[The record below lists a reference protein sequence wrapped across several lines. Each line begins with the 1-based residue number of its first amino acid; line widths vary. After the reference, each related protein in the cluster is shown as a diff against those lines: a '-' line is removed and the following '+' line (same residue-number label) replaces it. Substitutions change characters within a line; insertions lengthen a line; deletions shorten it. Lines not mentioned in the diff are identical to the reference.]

1 MIIKSFELDKINV
14 KSSNFYLFYG
24 ENEGYK
30 NEAIEKIFNINISKN
45 IYRYEEKEILD
56 NFESFFESIQSK
68 SFFEKEKLI
77 IISRVSDKIKNI
89 IEEIIEK
96 NIEDIKIVLNSGILE
111 KKSKLRSLFEKNKN
125 TICVPFYAD
134 SNQTLSKIINNFFRE
149 KKIIVS
155 QEKINLLIDRCRGNR
170 QNLRNELDKID
181 SFVKNKKNINI
192 DQIMKLT
199 NLAEN
204 YNVSELID
212 SYLAA
217 NFKKTINIL
226 NENNFS
232 IEDCMLI
239 TRTLLVKSK
248 RLYKLLLEINNNK
261 SIEEVIS
268 SFKPLHSRS
277 DFSSSSS
284 RAPPPASDPSISRR
298 LSCSRLILL
307 KRSPISSLLSANS
320 LRFSLRSAVILS
332 FVSFVGFATKEGRS
346 DMCDFTFSILPV
358 YPIKEAP
365 PIPAIMTTHE
375 AINAGLA
382 YLRKSIFVSPT
393 KANIL
398 GCDLSNLLSTKI
410 SNSSRVTTRA
420 VNMLAR
426 IPIVSVMPKPCTGP
440 CPFQ

>member
-261 SIEEVIS
+261 SIEEAIS
-268 SFKPLHSRS
+268 SFNPPIFWKDKETVKQQIKNWSLNRAENLIYKTNELELLIKKNSNNSINILS
-277 DFSSSSS
+277 DF
-284 RAPPPASDPSISRR
+284 I
-298 LSCSRLILL
+298 
-307 KRSPISSLLSANS
+307 
-320 LRFSLRSAVILS
+320 
-332 FVSFVGFATKEGRS
+332 
-346 DMCDFTFSILPV
+346 
-358 YPIKEAP
+358 
-365 PIPAIMTTHE
+365 
-375 AINAGLA
+375 INQPN
-382 YLRKSIFVSPT
+382 R
-393 KANIL
+393 
-398 GCDLSNLLSTKI
+398 I
-410 SNSSRVTTRA
+410 SN
-420 VNMLAR
+420 
-426 IPIVSVMPKPCTGP
+426 
-440 CPFQ
+440 

>member
-77 IISRVSDKIKNI
+77 IVSRVSDKIKNI

-96 NIEDIKIVLNSGILE
+96 NIKDIKIVLNSGILE

-170 QNLRNELDKID
+170 ENLRNELDKID
-181 SFVKNKKNINI
+181 NFVKNKKNINI

-261 SIEEVIS
+261 SIEEAIS
-268 SFKPLHSRS
+268 SFKPPIFWKDKETVKQQIKNWSLNRAENLIYKTNELELLIKKNSYNSINILS
-277 DFSSSSS
+277 DF
-284 RAPPPASDPSISRR
+284 I
-298 LSCSRLILL
+298 
-307 KRSPISSLLSANS
+307 
-320 LRFSLRSAVILS
+320 
-332 FVSFVGFATKEGRS
+332 
-346 DMCDFTFSILPV
+346 
-358 YPIKEAP
+358 
-365 PIPAIMTTHE
+365 
-375 AINAGLA
+375 INQPN
-382 YLRKSIFVSPT
+382 R
-393 KANIL
+393 
-398 GCDLSNLLSTKI
+398 I
-410 SNSSRVTTRA
+410 SN
-420 VNMLAR
+420 
-426 IPIVSVMPKPCTGP
+426 
-440 CPFQ
+440 

>member
-1 MIIKSFELDKINV
+1 MIIKSFEIDKINV

-125 TICVPFYAD
+125 IICVPFYAD

-261 SIEEVIS
+261 SIEEAIS
-268 SFKPLHSRS
+268 SFNPPIFWKDKETIKQQIKNWSLNRAENLIYKTNELELLIKKNSYNSINILS
-277 DFSSSSS
+277 DF
-284 RAPPPASDPSISRR
+284 I
-298 LSCSRLILL
+298 
-307 KRSPISSLLSANS
+307 
-320 LRFSLRSAVILS
+320 
-332 FVSFVGFATKEGRS
+332 
-346 DMCDFTFSILPV
+346 
-358 YPIKEAP
+358 
-365 PIPAIMTTHE
+365 
-375 AINAGLA
+375 INQPN
-382 YLRKSIFVSPT
+382 R
-393 KANIL
+393 
-398 GCDLSNLLSTKI
+398 I
-410 SNSSRVTTRA
+410 SN
-420 VNMLAR
+420 
-426 IPIVSVMPKPCTGP
+426 
-440 CPFQ
+440 

>member
-96 NIEDIKIVLNSGILE
+96 NIEDIKIVLNSRILE

-125 TICVPFYAD
+125 IICVPFYAD

-181 SFVKNKKNINI
+181 SFIKNKKNINM

-212 SYLAA
+212 SYLAS
-217 NFKKTINIL
+217 NFKKTITIL

-239 TRTLLVKSK
+239 TRTLLAKSK

-261 SIEEVIS
+261 SIEEAIS
-268 SFKPLHSRS
+268 SFNPPIFWKDKETVKQQIKNWSLNRAENLIYKTNELELLIKKNSYNSINILS
-277 DFSSSSS
+277 DF
-284 RAPPPASDPSISRR
+284 I
-298 LSCSRLILL
+298 
-307 KRSPISSLLSANS
+307 
-320 LRFSLRSAVILS
+320 
-332 FVSFVGFATKEGRS
+332 
-346 DMCDFTFSILPV
+346 
-358 YPIKEAP
+358 
-365 PIPAIMTTHE
+365 
-375 AINAGLA
+375 INQ
-382 YLRKSIFVSPT
+382 P
-393 KANIL
+393 N
-398 GCDLSNLLSTKI
+398 
-410 SNSSRVTTRA
+410 
-420 VNMLAR
+420 R
-426 IPIVSVMPKPCTGP
+426 INN
-440 CPFQ
+440 

>member
-1 MIIKSFELDKINV
+1 MIIKSFELNKINV
-14 KSSNFYLFYG
+14 KSNNFYLFYG
-24 ENEGYK
+24 ENEGSK
-30 NEAIEKIFNINISKN
+30 NDAIEKIFNINISKN

-96 NIEDIKIVLNSGILE
+96 NIKDIKIFLNSGILE
-111 KKSKLRSLFEKNKN
+111 KKSKLRLLFEKNKN

-181 SFVKNKKNINI
+181 SFIKNKKNINI

-232 IEDCMLI
+232 IEDCILI

-261 SIEEVIS
+261 SVEEVIS
-268 SFKPLHSRS
+268 SFKPPIFWKDKEIVKQQIKNWSLRKAENLIYKTNELELLIKKNSYNSINILS
-277 DFSSSSS
+277 DF
-284 RAPPPASDPSISRR
+284 I
-298 LSCSRLILL
+298 
-307 KRSPISSLLSANS
+307 
-320 LRFSLRSAVILS
+320 
-332 FVSFVGFATKEGRS
+332 
-346 DMCDFTFSILPV
+346 
-358 YPIKEAP
+358 
-365 PIPAIMTTHE
+365 
-375 AINAGLA
+375 INQPD
-382 YLRKSIFVSPT
+382 R
-393 KANIL
+393 
-398 GCDLSNLLSTKI
+398 I
-410 SNSSRVTTRA
+410 SN
-420 VNMLAR
+420 
-426 IPIVSVMPKPCTGP
+426 
-440 CPFQ
+440 

>member
-1 MIIKSFELDKINV
+1 MIIKSFELNKINV

-96 NIEDIKIVLNSGILE
+96 NTEDIKIILNSGILE

-125 TICVPFYAD
+125 IICVPFYAD

-261 SIEEVIS
+261 SIEEAIS
-268 SFKPLHSRS
+268 SFKPPIFWKDKEIVKQQIKNWSLNRTENLIYKTNELELLIKKNSYNSINILS
-277 DFSSSSS
+277 DF
-284 RAPPPASDPSISRR
+284 I
-298 LSCSRLILL
+298 
-307 KRSPISSLLSANS
+307 
-320 LRFSLRSAVILS
+320 
-332 FVSFVGFATKEGRS
+332 
-346 DMCDFTFSILPV
+346 
-358 YPIKEAP
+358 
-365 PIPAIMTTHE
+365 
-375 AINAGLA
+375 INQPN
-382 YLRKSIFVSPT
+382 R
-393 KANIL
+393 
-398 GCDLSNLLSTKI
+398 I
-410 SNSSRVTTRA
+410 SN
-420 VNMLAR
+420 
-426 IPIVSVMPKPCTGP
+426 
-440 CPFQ
+440 

>member
-24 ENEGYK
+24 QNEGYK

-204 YNVSELID
+204 YNASELID

-261 SIEEVIS
+261 SIEEAVS
-268 SFKPLHSRS
+268 SFNPPIFWKDKETVKQQIKNWSLNRAENLIYKTNELELLIKKNSYNSINILS
-277 DFSSSSS
+277 DF
-284 RAPPPASDPSISRR
+284 I
-298 LSCSRLILL
+298 
-307 KRSPISSLLSANS
+307 
-320 LRFSLRSAVILS
+320 
-332 FVSFVGFATKEGRS
+332 
-346 DMCDFTFSILPV
+346 
-358 YPIKEAP
+358 
-365 PIPAIMTTHE
+365 
-375 AINAGLA
+375 INQPN
-382 YLRKSIFVSPT
+382 R
-393 KANIL
+393 
-398 GCDLSNLLSTKI
+398 I
-410 SNSSRVTTRA
+410 SN
-420 VNMLAR
+420 
-426 IPIVSVMPKPCTGP
+426 
-440 CPFQ
+440 

>member
-14 KSSNFYLFYG
+14 KNSNFYLFYG

-30 NEAIEKIFNINISKN
+30 NEAIENIFKINISKS

-77 IISRVSDKIKNI
+77 LISRVTDKIKNI

-96 NIEDIKIVLNSGILE
+96 NIEDIKIILNAGILE

-149 KKIIVS
+149 KKITVS

-170 QNLRNELDKID
+170 QNLKNELDKID
-181 SFVKNKKNINI
+181 SFVNNKKNINI

-212 SYLAA
+212 SYLTS

-239 TRTLLVKSK
+239 TRTLLLKSK

-261 SIEEVIS
+261 TIEEAIS
-268 SFKPLHSRS
+268 SFKPPIFWKDKEIVKQQIKNWTLNRTENLIYKTNELELLIKKNSYNSINILS
-277 DFSSSSS
+277 DF
-284 RAPPPASDPSISRR
+284 I
-298 LSCSRLILL
+298 
-307 KRSPISSLLSANS
+307 
-320 LRFSLRSAVILS
+320 
-332 FVSFVGFATKEGRS
+332 
-346 DMCDFTFSILPV
+346 
-358 YPIKEAP
+358 
-365 PIPAIMTTHE
+365 
-375 AINAGLA
+375 INQQ
-382 YLRKSIFVSPT
+382 
-393 KANIL
+393 N
-398 GCDLSNLLSTKI
+398 
-410 SNSSRVTTRA
+410 
-420 VNMLAR
+420 R
-426 IPIVSVMPKPCTGP
+426 INN
-440 CPFQ
+440 

>member
-125 TICVPFYAD
+125 IICVPFYAD

-149 KKIIVS
+149 KKIITS

-261 SIEEVIS
+261 SIEEAIS
-268 SFKPLHSRS
+268 SFKPPIFWKDKETVKQQIKNWSLNTAENLIYKTNELELLIKKNSYNSINILS
-277 DFSSSSS
+277 DF
-284 RAPPPASDPSISRR
+284 I
-298 LSCSRLILL
+298 
-307 KRSPISSLLSANS
+307 
-320 LRFSLRSAVILS
+320 
-332 FVSFVGFATKEGRS
+332 
-346 DMCDFTFSILPV
+346 
-358 YPIKEAP
+358 
-365 PIPAIMTTHE
+365 
-375 AINAGLA
+375 INQPN
-382 YLRKSIFVSPT
+382 R
-393 KANIL
+393 
-398 GCDLSNLLSTKI
+398 I
-410 SNSSRVTTRA
+410 SN
-420 VNMLAR
+420 
-426 IPIVSVMPKPCTGP
+426 
-440 CPFQ
+440 

>member
-1 MIIKSFELDKINV
+1 MIIKSFELNKINV

-170 QNLRNELDKID
+170 ENLRNELDKID
-181 SFVKNKKNINI
+181 NFVKNKKNINI

-232 IEDCMLI
+232 IEDCILI
-239 TRTLLVKSK
+239 TRTLLIKSK

-268 SFKPLHSRS
+268 SFKPPIFWKDKEIVKQQIKNWSLSRAENLIYKTNELELLIKKNSNNSINILS
-277 DFSSSSS
+277 DFIINQ
-284 RAPPPASDPSISRR
+284 PNSIS
-298 LSCSRLILL
+298 
-307 KRSPISSLLSANS
+307 N
-320 LRFSLRSAVILS
+320 
-332 FVSFVGFATKEGRS
+332 
-346 DMCDFTFSILPV
+346 
-358 YPIKEAP
+358 
-365 PIPAIMTTHE
+365 
-375 AINAGLA
+375 
-382 YLRKSIFVSPT
+382 
-393 KANIL
+393 
-398 GCDLSNLLSTKI
+398 
-410 SNSSRVTTRA
+410 
-420 VNMLAR
+420 
-426 IPIVSVMPKPCTGP
+426 
-440 CPFQ
+440 

>member
-1 MIIKSFELDKINV
+1 MIIKSFELDKINI

-77 IISRVSDKIKNI
+77 LISRVTDKIKNI

-96 NIEDIKIVLNSGILE
+96 NIEDIKIVLNSRILE

-125 TICVPFYAD
+125 IICVPFYAD
-134 SNQTLSKIINNFFRE
+134 SNQTLSKIINNFFKE
-149 KKIIVS
+149 KKIITS

-181 SFVKNKKNINI
+181 SFIKNKKNINI

-212 SYLAA
+212 SYLAS
-217 NFKKTINIL
+217 NFKKTITIL

-239 TRTLLVKSK
+239 TRTLLAKSK
-248 RLYKLLLEINNNK
+248 RLYKLLLQINNNK
-261 SIEEVIS
+261 SIEEAIS
-268 SFKPLHSRS
+268 SFKPPIFWKDKEIVKQQINNWSLSRTENLIYKTNELELLIKKNSYNSINILS
-277 DFSSSSS
+277 DF
-284 RAPPPASDPSISRR
+284 I
-298 LSCSRLILL
+298 
-307 KRSPISSLLSANS
+307 
-320 LRFSLRSAVILS
+320 
-332 FVSFVGFATKEGRS
+332 
-346 DMCDFTFSILPV
+346 
-358 YPIKEAP
+358 
-365 PIPAIMTTHE
+365 
-375 AINAGLA
+375 INQPN
-382 YLRKSIFVSPT
+382 R
-393 KANIL
+393 
-398 GCDLSNLLSTKI
+398 I
-410 SNSSRVTTRA
+410 SN
-420 VNMLAR
+420 
-426 IPIVSVMPKPCTGP
+426 
-440 CPFQ
+440 

>member
-1 MIIKSFELDKINV
+1 MIIKSFELNKINV

-149 KKIIVS
+149 KKIITS

-181 SFVKNKKNINI
+181 SFIKNKKNINI

-261 SIEEVIS
+261 SIEEAIS
-268 SFKPLHSRS
+268 SFNPPIFWKDKETVKQQIKNWSLNRAENLIYKTNELELLIKKNSNNSINILS
-277 DFSSSSS
+277 DF
-284 RAPPPASDPSISRR
+284 I
-298 LSCSRLILL
+298 
-307 KRSPISSLLSANS
+307 
-320 LRFSLRSAVILS
+320 
-332 FVSFVGFATKEGRS
+332 
-346 DMCDFTFSILPV
+346 
-358 YPIKEAP
+358 
-365 PIPAIMTTHE
+365 
-375 AINAGLA
+375 INQPN
-382 YLRKSIFVSPT
+382 R
-393 KANIL
+393 
-398 GCDLSNLLSTKI
+398 I
-410 SNSSRVTTRA
+410 SN
-420 VNMLAR
+420 
-426 IPIVSVMPKPCTGP
+426 
-440 CPFQ
+440 

>member
-155 QEKINLLIDRCRGNR
+155 QEKINLLIERCRGNR

-239 TRTLLVKSK
+239 TRTLLAKSK

-261 SIEEVIS
+261 SIEEAIS
-268 SFKPLHSRS
+268 SFNPPIFWKDKETVKQQIKNWSLNRAENLIYKTNELELLIKKNSNNSINILS
-277 DFSSSSS
+277 DF
-284 RAPPPASDPSISRR
+284 I
-298 LSCSRLILL
+298 
-307 KRSPISSLLSANS
+307 
-320 LRFSLRSAVILS
+320 
-332 FVSFVGFATKEGRS
+332 
-346 DMCDFTFSILPV
+346 
-358 YPIKEAP
+358 
-365 PIPAIMTTHE
+365 
-375 AINAGLA
+375 INQPN
-382 YLRKSIFVSPT
+382 R
-393 KANIL
+393 
-398 GCDLSNLLSTKI
+398 I
-410 SNSSRVTTRA
+410 SN
-420 VNMLAR
+420 
-426 IPIVSVMPKPCTGP
+426 
-440 CPFQ
+440 

>member
-1 MIIKSFELDKINV
+1 MIIKSFEIDKINV

-181 SFVKNKKNINI
+181 SFIKNKKNINI

-261 SIEEVIS
+261 SIEEAIS
-268 SFKPLHSRS
+268 SFNPPIFWKDKETVKQQIKNWSLNRAENLIYKTNELELLIKKNSYNSINILS
-277 DFSSSSS
+277 DF
-284 RAPPPASDPSISRR
+284 I
-298 LSCSRLILL
+298 
-307 KRSPISSLLSANS
+307 
-320 LRFSLRSAVILS
+320 
-332 FVSFVGFATKEGRS
+332 
-346 DMCDFTFSILPV
+346 
-358 YPIKEAP
+358 
-365 PIPAIMTTHE
+365 
-375 AINAGLA
+375 INQPN
-382 YLRKSIFVSPT
+382 R
-393 KANIL
+393 
-398 GCDLSNLLSTKI
+398 I
-410 SNSSRVTTRA
+410 SN
-420 VNMLAR
+420 
-426 IPIVSVMPKPCTGP
+426 
-440 CPFQ
+440 

>member
-1 MIIKSFELDKINV
+1 MIIKSFELNKINA

-96 NIEDIKIVLNSGILE
+96 NIEDIKIILNSGILE

-125 TICVPFYAD
+125 IICVPFYAD

-261 SIEEVIS
+261 SIEEAIS
-268 SFKPLHSRS
+268 SFKPPIFWKDKEIVKLQINNWSLSRTENLIYKTNELELLIKKNSYNSINILS
-277 DFSSSSS
+277 DF
-284 RAPPPASDPSISRR
+284 I
-298 LSCSRLILL
+298 
-307 KRSPISSLLSANS
+307 
-320 LRFSLRSAVILS
+320 
-332 FVSFVGFATKEGRS
+332 
-346 DMCDFTFSILPV
+346 
-358 YPIKEAP
+358 
-365 PIPAIMTTHE
+365 
-375 AINAGLA
+375 INQPN
-382 YLRKSIFVSPT
+382 R
-393 KANIL
+393 
-398 GCDLSNLLSTKI
+398 I
-410 SNSSRVTTRA
+410 SN
-420 VNMLAR
+420 
-426 IPIVSVMPKPCTGP
+426 
-440 CPFQ
+440 

>member
-1 MIIKSFELDKINV
+1 MIIKSFEINKINV
-14 KSSNFYLFYG
+14 KSNNFYLFYG

-30 NEAIEKIFNINISKN
+30 NESIEKIFNINITKN

-77 IISRVSDKIKNI
+77 LISRVTDKIKNI

-96 NIEDIKIVLNSGILE
+96 NIEDIKIILNAGILE

-149 KKIIVS
+149 KKITVS

-170 QNLRNELDKID
+170 QNLKNELDKID

-212 SYLAA
+212 SYLAS

-239 TRTLLVKSK
+239 TRTLLLKTK
-248 RLYKLLLEINNNK
+248 RLYKLLSEINNNK
-261 SIEEVIS
+261 TIEEAIS
-268 SFKPLHSRS
+268 SFKPPIFWKDKEIVKQQINNWSLSRTENLIYKTNELELLIKKNSYNSINILS
-277 DFSSSSS
+277 DF
-284 RAPPPASDPSISRR
+284 I
-298 LSCSRLILL
+298 
-307 KRSPISSLLSANS
+307 
-320 LRFSLRSAVILS
+320 
-332 FVSFVGFATKEGRS
+332 
-346 DMCDFTFSILPV
+346 
-358 YPIKEAP
+358 
-365 PIPAIMTTHE
+365 
-375 AINAGLA
+375 INQ
-382 YLRKSIFVSPT
+382 P
-393 KANIL
+393 N
-398 GCDLSNLLSTKI
+398 
-410 SNSSRVTTRA
+410 
-420 VNMLAR
+420 R
-426 IPIVSVMPKPCTGP
+426 INN
-440 CPFQ
+440 

>member
-125 TICVPFYAD
+125 IICVPFYAD

-149 KKIIVS
+149 KIIITS

-181 SFVKNKKNINI
+181 SFIKNKKNINM

-248 RLYKLLLEINNNK
+248 RLYKLLVEINNNK
-261 SIEEVIS
+261 SIEEAIS
-268 SFKPLHSRS
+268 SFNPPIFWKDKEIVKQQIKNWSLNRTENLIYKTNELELLIKKNSYNSINILS
-277 DFSSSSS
+277 DF
-284 RAPPPASDPSISRR
+284 I
-298 LSCSRLILL
+298 
-307 KRSPISSLLSANS
+307 
-320 LRFSLRSAVILS
+320 
-332 FVSFVGFATKEGRS
+332 
-346 DMCDFTFSILPV
+346 
-358 YPIKEAP
+358 
-365 PIPAIMTTHE
+365 
-375 AINAGLA
+375 INQPN
-382 YLRKSIFVSPT
+382 R
-393 KANIL
+393 
-398 GCDLSNLLSTKI
+398 I
-410 SNSSRVTTRA
+410 SN
-420 VNMLAR
+420 
-426 IPIVSVMPKPCTGP
+426 
-440 CPFQ
+440 

>member
-1 MIIKSFELDKINV
+1 MIIKSFELNKINV

-77 IISRVSDKIKNI
+77 LISRVTDKIKNI

-125 TICVPFYAD
+125 IICVPFYAD

-149 KKIIVS
+149 KKIITS

-181 SFVKNKKNINI
+181 SFIKNKKNINI

-212 SYLAA
+212 SYLAS
-217 NFKKTINIL
+217 NFKKTITIL

-239 TRTLLVKSK
+239 TRTLLAKSK

-261 SIEEVIS
+261 SIEEAIS
-268 SFKPLHSRS
+268 SFKPPIFWKDKEIVKQQINNWSLSRTENLIYKTNELELLIKKNSYNSINILS
-277 DFSSSSS
+277 DF
-284 RAPPPASDPSISRR
+284 I
-298 LSCSRLILL
+298 
-307 KRSPISSLLSANS
+307 
-320 LRFSLRSAVILS
+320 
-332 FVSFVGFATKEGRS
+332 
-346 DMCDFTFSILPV
+346 
-358 YPIKEAP
+358 
-365 PIPAIMTTHE
+365 
-375 AINAGLA
+375 INQ
-382 YLRKSIFVSPT
+382 P
-393 KANIL
+393 N
-398 GCDLSNLLSTKI
+398 
-410 SNSSRVTTRA
+410 
-420 VNMLAR
+420 R
-426 IPIVSVMPKPCTGP
+426 INN
-440 CPFQ
+440 

>member
-1 MIIKSFELDKINV
+1 MIIKSFELNKIDV

-268 SFKPLHSRS
+268 SFKPPIFWKDKEIVKQQIKNWSLNRTENLIYKTNELELLIKKNSNNSINILS
-277 DFSSSSS
+277 DF
-284 RAPPPASDPSISRR
+284 I
-298 LSCSRLILL
+298 
-307 KRSPISSLLSANS
+307 
-320 LRFSLRSAVILS
+320 
-332 FVSFVGFATKEGRS
+332 
-346 DMCDFTFSILPV
+346 
-358 YPIKEAP
+358 
-365 PIPAIMTTHE
+365 
-375 AINAGLA
+375 INQPN
-382 YLRKSIFVSPT
+382 R
-393 KANIL
+393 
-398 GCDLSNLLSTKI
+398 I
-410 SNSSRVTTRA
+410 SN
-420 VNMLAR
+420 
-426 IPIVSVMPKPCTGP
+426 
-440 CPFQ
+440 

>member
-1 MIIKSFELDKINV
+1 MIIKSFELNKIDV

-77 IISRVSDKIKNI
+77 LISRVTDKIKNI

-96 NIEDIKIVLNSGILE
+96 NIEDIKIILNAGLLE

-149 KKIIVS
+149 KKITVS

-170 QNLRNELDKID
+170 QNLKNELDKIN
-181 SFVKNKKNINI
+181 SFVENKKNINI

-212 SYLAA
+212 SYLAS

-239 TRTLLVKSK
+239 TRPLLLNTK

-261 SIEEVIS
+261 TIEEAIS
-268 SFKPLHSRS
+268 SFKPPIFWKDKEIVKQQINNWSLSRTENLIYKTNELELLIKKNSYNSINILS
-277 DFSSSSS
+277 DF
-284 RAPPPASDPSISRR
+284 I
-298 LSCSRLILL
+298 
-307 KRSPISSLLSANS
+307 
-320 LRFSLRSAVILS
+320 
-332 FVSFVGFATKEGRS
+332 
-346 DMCDFTFSILPV
+346 
-358 YPIKEAP
+358 
-365 PIPAIMTTHE
+365 
-375 AINAGLA
+375 INQ
-382 YLRKSIFVSPT
+382 P
-393 KANIL
+393 N
-398 GCDLSNLLSTKI
+398 
-410 SNSSRVTTRA
+410 
-420 VNMLAR
+420 R
-426 IPIVSVMPKPCTGP
+426 ITN
-440 CPFQ
+440 

>member
-1 MIIKSFELDKINV
+1 MIIKSFELNKINV

-77 IISRVSDKIKNI
+77 IVSRVSDKIKNI

-248 RLYKLLLEINNNK
+248 RLYKLLVEINNNK
-261 SIEEVIS
+261 SIEEAVS
-268 SFKPLHSRS
+268 SFNPPIFWKDKETVKQQIKNWSLNRAENLIYKTNELELLIKKNSNNSINILS
-277 DFSSSSS
+277 DF
-284 RAPPPASDPSISRR
+284 I
-298 LSCSRLILL
+298 
-307 KRSPISSLLSANS
+307 
-320 LRFSLRSAVILS
+320 
-332 FVSFVGFATKEGRS
+332 
-346 DMCDFTFSILPV
+346 
-358 YPIKEAP
+358 
-365 PIPAIMTTHE
+365 
-375 AINAGLA
+375 INQPN
-382 YLRKSIFVSPT
+382 R
-393 KANIL
+393 
-398 GCDLSNLLSTKI
+398 I
-410 SNSSRVTTRA
+410 SN
-420 VNMLAR
+420 
-426 IPIVSVMPKPCTGP
+426 
-440 CPFQ
+440 

>member
-134 SNQTLSKIINNFFRE
+134 NNQTLSKIINNFFRE

-261 SIEEVIS
+261 SIEEAIS
-268 SFKPLHSRS
+268 SFNPPIFWKDKETVKQQIKNWSLNRAENLIYKTNELELLIKKNSNNSINILS
-277 DFSSSSS
+277 DF
-284 RAPPPASDPSISRR
+284 I
-298 LSCSRLILL
+298 
-307 KRSPISSLLSANS
+307 
-320 LRFSLRSAVILS
+320 
-332 FVSFVGFATKEGRS
+332 
-346 DMCDFTFSILPV
+346 
-358 YPIKEAP
+358 
-365 PIPAIMTTHE
+365 
-375 AINAGLA
+375 INQPN
-382 YLRKSIFVSPT
+382 R
-393 KANIL
+393 
-398 GCDLSNLLSTKI
+398 I
-410 SNSSRVTTRA
+410 SN
-420 VNMLAR
+420 
-426 IPIVSVMPKPCTGP
+426 
-440 CPFQ
+440 

>member
-96 NIEDIKIVLNSGILE
+96 NIEDIKIILNSGILE

-149 KKIIVS
+149 KKITVS
-155 QEKINLLIDRCRGNR
+155 QEKINLLIYRCRGNR

-181 SFVKNKKNINI
+181 SFIKNKKNINI

-239 TRTLLVKSK
+239 TRTLLAKSK

-261 SIEEVIS
+261 SIEEAIS
-268 SFKPLHSRS
+268 SFKPPIFWKDKEIVIQQINNWSLSRTENLIYKTNELELLIKKNSYNSINILS
-277 DFSSSSS
+277 DF
-284 RAPPPASDPSISRR
+284 I
-298 LSCSRLILL
+298 
-307 KRSPISSLLSANS
+307 
-320 LRFSLRSAVILS
+320 
-332 FVSFVGFATKEGRS
+332 
-346 DMCDFTFSILPV
+346 
-358 YPIKEAP
+358 
-365 PIPAIMTTHE
+365 
-375 AINAGLA
+375 INQ
-382 YLRKSIFVSPT
+382 P
-393 KANIL
+393 N
-398 GCDLSNLLSTKI
+398 
-410 SNSSRVTTRA
+410 
-420 VNMLAR
+420 R
-426 IPIVSVMPKPCTGP
+426 INN
-440 CPFQ
+440 

>member
-170 QNLRNELDKID
+170 QNLRNELNKID
-181 SFVKNKKNINI
+181 SFIKNKKNINI

-239 TRTLLVKSK
+239 TRTLLAKSK

-261 SIEEVIS
+261 SIEEAIS
-268 SFKPLHSRS
+268 SFKPPIFWKDKEIVKQQINNWSLSRTENLIYKTNELELLIKKNSYNSINILS
-277 DFSSSSS
+277 DF
-284 RAPPPASDPSISRR
+284 I
-298 LSCSRLILL
+298 
-307 KRSPISSLLSANS
+307 
-320 LRFSLRSAVILS
+320 
-332 FVSFVGFATKEGRS
+332 
-346 DMCDFTFSILPV
+346 
-358 YPIKEAP
+358 
-365 PIPAIMTTHE
+365 
-375 AINAGLA
+375 INQ
-382 YLRKSIFVSPT
+382 P
-393 KANIL
+393 N
-398 GCDLSNLLSTKI
+398 
-410 SNSSRVTTRA
+410 
-420 VNMLAR
+420 R
-426 IPIVSVMPKPCTGP
+426 INN
-440 CPFQ
+440 

>member
-1 MIIKSFELDKINV
+1 MIIKSFEIDKINV
-14 KSSNFYLFYG
+14 KSNNFYLFYG

-30 NEAIEKIFNINISKN
+30 NECIEKIFNINISKN

-96 NIEDIKIVLNSGILE
+96 NIEDIKIILNAGILE

-149 KKIIVS
+149 KKITVS

-212 SYLAA
+212 SYLAS

-239 TRTLLVKSK
+239 TRTLLLKTK

-261 SIEEVIS
+261 TIEEAIS
-268 SFKPLHSRS
+268 SFKPPIFWKDKEIVKQQINNWSLSRTENLIYKTNELELLIKKNSYNSINILS
-277 DFSSSSS
+277 DF
-284 RAPPPASDPSISRR
+284 I
-298 LSCSRLILL
+298 
-307 KRSPISSLLSANS
+307 
-320 LRFSLRSAVILS
+320 
-332 FVSFVGFATKEGRS
+332 
-346 DMCDFTFSILPV
+346 
-358 YPIKEAP
+358 
-365 PIPAIMTTHE
+365 
-375 AINAGLA
+375 INQ
-382 YLRKSIFVSPT
+382 P
-393 KANIL
+393 N
-398 GCDLSNLLSTKI
+398 
-410 SNSSRVTTRA
+410 
-420 VNMLAR
+420 R
-426 IPIVSVMPKPCTGP
+426 INN
-440 CPFQ
+440 

>member
-1 MIIKSFELDKINV
+1 MIIKSFELNKINV

-181 SFVKNKKNINI
+181 SFIKNKKNINI

-261 SIEEVIS
+261 SIEEAIS
-268 SFKPLHSRS
+268 SFKPPIFWKDKETVKQQIKNWSLNTAENLIYKTNELELLIKKNSYNSINILS
-277 DFSSSSS
+277 DF
-284 RAPPPASDPSISRR
+284 I
-298 LSCSRLILL
+298 
-307 KRSPISSLLSANS
+307 
-320 LRFSLRSAVILS
+320 
-332 FVSFVGFATKEGRS
+332 
-346 DMCDFTFSILPV
+346 
-358 YPIKEAP
+358 
-365 PIPAIMTTHE
+365 
-375 AINAGLA
+375 INQPN
-382 YLRKSIFVSPT
+382 R
-393 KANIL
+393 
-398 GCDLSNLLSTKI
+398 I
-410 SNSSRVTTRA
+410 SN
-420 VNMLAR
+420 
-426 IPIVSVMPKPCTGP
+426 
-440 CPFQ
+440 

>member
-1 MIIKSFELDKINV
+1 MIIKSFELNKINV

-125 TICVPFYAD
+125 TICIPFYAD
-134 SNQTLSKIINNFFRE
+134 DNQALSKIINNFFRE

-181 SFVKNKKNINI
+181 SFIKNKKNIDI

-239 TRTLLVKSK
+239 TRTLLAKSK

-261 SIEEVIS
+261 SIEEAIS
-268 SFKPLHSRS
+268 SFKPPIFWKDKEIVKHQINNWSLSRTENLIYKTNELELLIKKNSYNSINILS
-277 DFSSSSS
+277 DF
-284 RAPPPASDPSISRR
+284 I
-298 LSCSRLILL
+298 
-307 KRSPISSLLSANS
+307 
-320 LRFSLRSAVILS
+320 
-332 FVSFVGFATKEGRS
+332 
-346 DMCDFTFSILPV
+346 
-358 YPIKEAP
+358 
-365 PIPAIMTTHE
+365 
-375 AINAGLA
+375 INQ
-382 YLRKSIFVSPT
+382 P
-393 KANIL
+393 N
-398 GCDLSNLLSTKI
+398 
-410 SNSSRVTTRA
+410 
-420 VNMLAR
+420 R
-426 IPIVSVMPKPCTGP
+426 INN
-440 CPFQ
+440 

>member
-111 KKSKLRSLFEKNKN
+111 KKSKLRSLFEKSKN

-212 SYLAA
+212 SYLAS
-217 NFKKTINIL
+217 NFKKTITIL

-261 SIEEVIS
+261 SIEEAIS
-268 SFKPLHSRS
+268 SFKPPIFWKDKEIVKQQIKNWSLNRAENLIYKTNELELLIKKNSYNSINILS
-277 DFSSSSS
+277 DF
-284 RAPPPASDPSISRR
+284 I
-298 LSCSRLILL
+298 
-307 KRSPISSLLSANS
+307 
-320 LRFSLRSAVILS
+320 
-332 FVSFVGFATKEGRS
+332 
-346 DMCDFTFSILPV
+346 
-358 YPIKEAP
+358 
-365 PIPAIMTTHE
+365 
-375 AINAGLA
+375 INQPN
-382 YLRKSIFVSPT
+382 R
-393 KANIL
+393 
-398 GCDLSNLLSTKI
+398 I
-410 SNSSRVTTRA
+410 SN
-420 VNMLAR
+420 
-426 IPIVSVMPKPCTGP
+426 
-440 CPFQ
+440 